1 VLLGTERFCDE
12 SRVRCARVGS
22 PRLQR
27 DLYLIP
33 LAILIV
39 SSNLCVLV
47 AIGAGHALTGWARA
61 RWLIAELAL
70 YAIVFWASVHTFVA
84 TSGILVLVALIL
96 GFAIGVPLAFAEY
109 AVAGRRSRFGTDL
122 RGSLWLGR
130 FADPFCAAAP
140 YPERTRA

>member
-1 VLLGTERFCDE
+1 MR
-12 SRVRCARVGS
+12 S

-39 SSNLCVLV
+39 SSNFCVLV

-70 YAIVFWASVHTFVA
+70 YAIVFWAAIHTFIS
-84 TSGILVLVALIL
+84 TSGILVLVALVL

-109 AVAGRRSRFGTDL
+109 ALAGHRSRFGFDL
-122 RGSLWLGR
+122 RESLWLGR
-130 FADPFCAAAP
+130 FADPFCAGAP